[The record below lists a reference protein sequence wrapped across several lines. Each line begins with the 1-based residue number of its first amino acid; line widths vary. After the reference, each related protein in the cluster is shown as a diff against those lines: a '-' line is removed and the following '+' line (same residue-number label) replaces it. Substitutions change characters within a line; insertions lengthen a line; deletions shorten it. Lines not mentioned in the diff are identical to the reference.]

1 MNYSKELADTLN
13 NQLDILSKTNIDK
26 KIGFELKENKVD
38 FQKHMN
44 DIFSVCL
51 ENGIEVLSQE
61 SPEHNKV
68 IKSLD
73 EFKEYMLEY
82 KVPELGDVEVIEEK
96 VSKIEKEIDSYTYID
111 LISWCD
117 DNDIELIP
125 LRKEKTIE
133 IEKEVTETK
142 IVPKM
147 KM

>member
-1 MNYSKELADTLN
+1 MEL
-13 NQLDILSKTNIDK
+13 
-26 KIGFELKENKVD
+26 
-38 FQKHMN
+38 
-44 DIFSVCL
+44 
-51 ENGIEVLSQE
+51 LSQE

-73 EFKEYMLEY
+73 EFKEYIVDY

-96 VSKIEKEIDSYTYID
+96 VSKVEKELESYTYID

-117 DNDIELIP
+117 DNDIELVP

-133 IEKEVTETK
+133 IEKEVTETN

-147 KM
+147 RM